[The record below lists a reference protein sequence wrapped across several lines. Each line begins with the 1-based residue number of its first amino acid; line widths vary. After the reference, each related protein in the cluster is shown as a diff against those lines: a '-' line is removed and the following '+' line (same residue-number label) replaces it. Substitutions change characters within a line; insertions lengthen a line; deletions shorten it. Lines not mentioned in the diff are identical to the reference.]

1 MEAIAD
7 GKRRLIDAALRLAA
21 AKRSFAA
28 LSLREIAREA
38 GLNPNTFYRHFSDM
52 EDLAVTAMAEVGAE
66 LRPMLRAIRWAAAR
80 DKPGEVASRAC
91 EALFRYAQHHP
102 DAFLVGACGITGP
115 QPALRV
121 AIRAVLDDIAAEM
134 AEDIERLGLCPKLSR
149 PVVDDVC
156 ACIVSYLFHQCI
168 DYIEADAAGRRKL
181 MARSVQF
188 CCWLLQGA
196 AGPNA
201 QGAAGAGRERK
212 ASVAA

>member
-52 EDLAVTAMAEVGAE
+52 EDLAITAMAEVGAE

-80 DKPGEVASRAC
+80 NNPGEVASRAC
-91 EALFRYAQHHP
+91 DALFRYAQHHR

-156 ACIVSYLFHQCI
+156 ACIVSYLFQQCI

-201 QGAAGAGRERK
+201 QGAGGAGRERK

>member
-52 EDLAVTAMAEVGAE
+52 EDLAITAMAEVGAE

-80 DKPGEVASRAC
+80 DNPGEVASRAC

-134 AEDIERLGLCPKLSR
+134 AEDIERLGLCPKLPR
-149 PVVDDVC
+149 TVVDEVC
-156 ACIVSYLFHQCI
+156 ACIVSYLFHQCV

-196 AGPNA
+196 AGSNG
-201 QGAAGAGRERK
+201 QGTAGAGGERK